1 MGVVLSAILC
11 GKDEIKKSRDKQKA
25 QQNPTEVA
33 PTATA
38 SQQPFAPSQP
48 HEALQGLTDEHLSSV
63 PPPTIGTEQGG
74 GVGQVE
80 RNIAV
85 EAPLPIAATS

>member
-1 MGVVLSAILC
+1 MGVILSAFLFA
-11 GKDEIKKSRDKQKA
+11 KDSIKKSRDKKKA
-25 QQNPTEVA
+25 KHNPPEVA
-33 PTATA
+33 TGATA
-38 SQQPFAPSQP
+38 SQQPFAPSQT
-48 HEALQGLTDEHLSSV
+48 HEAAQGLTDEHLAAV
-63 PPPTIGTEQGG
+63 PPPSIGTKQGV